1 MLVQA
6 LHNSLQAVWE
16 WVETS
21 AHSFQLGQPLVQAIA
36 GPSALPNLCDIVAS
50 NDLDF
55 LANISK
61 LDLRV
66 ISMLCQ
72 LLVQIVHLVK
82 KCWYLLM
89 CEFWFC
95 FFAQSSSINTLTVIS
110 AIMYFPILDT
120 KNHVCNMFKYFN
132 CNNIVYYTVS
142 TVSKIT
148 KRHVQQLWRSLK
160 VP

>member
-21 AHSFQLGQPLVQAIA
+21 AHSFQLGEPLVQAIA
-36 GPSALPNLCDIVAS
+36 GPSALPNLCNIVAS
-50 NDLDF
+50 YDLDF
-55 LANISK
+55 FANISE

-66 ISMLCQ
+66 IGMLCH
-72 LLVQIVHLVK
+72 LLVQVVHLVK
-82 KCWYLLM
+82 ECWYLLL

-120 KNHVCNMFKYFN
+120 KFVICS
-132 CNNIVYYTVS
+132 NIFLTVIIFCKT

-148 KRHVQQLWRSLK
+148 ERRV
-160 VP
+160 